1 MRGLLIGTITTFL
14 LMTVFS
20 IYIQYHT
27 AKNEAGRLLKLTIQD
42 VCADIRKASD
52 EKLLGLAY
60 RVVSVIESDSES
72 ELQSLCALC
81 GVNEINIVDANG
93 VIVRSSN
100 EDLIGFDIRSG
111 QQSSAFAVLL
121 EGAKELVQPLGP
133 ISYNSSVLRKYAGV
147 ALPDGGFVQVGY
159 NYEEFKDDL
168 ALAMQDITSNRH
180 IMETGLVFIIDP
192 DENIISLRGDL
203 TGEQIRQI
211 LAQKNIHGTPNTL
224 QIVNMFGQWHYWM
237 YDSMGVY
244 HIIAALPQQEVLSSV
259 RLSAT
264 MIAIMGILLFAM
276 LYAGIRLLVE
286 RVVVRQVNEVADTLS
301 DITEGNLDA
310 EVSVRSTREF
320 DIISDGINAT
330 VSALKEHI
338 AWEAARI
345 DAELGYARLIQQSA
359 LPALTEPFTSSPAFE
374 LYACMS
380 TAKEVGGDFYD
391 FYMLDDHT
399 LAFLVAD
406 VSGKGIPA
414 AMFMMTGKA
423 TLRNCVEHA
432 SGIGEGFVK
441 ANEKLCAR
449 NEAQMFITAWMGLL
463 DLETGE
469 VTFANA
475 GHNPP
480 ILIRDG
486 KATYLKMETNI
497 ILAIMDDVEYQSQR
511 LKLRPSDVLYL
522 YTDGVTEAV
531 NSAQE
536 LYGEDR
542 LLQTLSSFSS
552 GKEPDCEALCR
563 HVADSIDLFA
573 KGEPQADDITMLCL
587 RYRAPL
593 KGISETFA
601 ALPDD
606 PTERIV

>member
-1 MRGLLIGTITTFL
+1 M
-14 LMTVFS
+14 
-20 IYIQYHT
+20 
-27 AKNEAGRLLKLTIQD
+27 
-42 VCADIRKASD
+42 
-52 EKLLGLAY
+52 
-60 RVVSVIESDSES
+60 
-72 ELQSLCALC
+72 
-81 GVNEINIVDANG
+81 
-93 VIVRSSN
+93 
-100 EDLIGFDIRSG
+100 
-111 QQSSAFAVLL
+111 
-121 EGAKELVQPLGP
+121 
-133 ISYNSSVLRKYAGV
+133 
-147 ALPDGGFVQVGY
+147 
-159 NYEEFKDDL
+159 
-168 ALAMQDITSNRH
+168 
-180 IMETGLVFIIDP
+180 VFILDT
-192 DENIISLRGDL
+192 DGNIISLRGDL
-203 TGEQIRQI
+203 TGEQLRQL
-211 LAQKNIHGTPNTL
+211 LARGDIHGAPDTL
-224 QIVNMFGQWHYWM
+224 QIVDMFGQWHYWM
-237 YDSMGVY
+237 YDSMEAY
-244 HIIAALPQQEVLSSV
+244 HIVAALPQQEVLSAV
-259 RLSAT
+259 RMSAV
-264 MIAIMGILLFAM
+264 MIAIMGVLLFAM

-301 DITEGNLDA
+301 VITAGNLDA

-338 AWEAARI
+338 AREAARI
-345 DAELGYARLIQQSA
+345 DAELGYASLIQQSA

-423 TLRNCVEHA
+423 ILRNCVEHA

-441 ANEKLCAR
+441 ANKKLCAR
-449 NEAQMFITAWMGLL
+449 NDAFMFITAWMGLL

-475 GHNPP
+475 GHTPP

-486 KATYLKMETNI
+486 KAAYLKMESNI
-497 ILAIMDDVEYQSQR
+497 ILAIMGNVKYQSQR

-531 NSAQE
+531 SAARE

-542 LLQTLSSFSS
+542 LLQTVDSFSS
-552 GKEPDCEALCR
+552 GKVPGCEALCR
-563 HVADSIDLFA
+563 HVADSIDLFE

-587 RYRAPL
+587 RFRAPL
-593 KGISETFA
+593 KGTPETNA
-601 ALPDD
+601 PADGMKKTP
-606 PTERIV
+606 V